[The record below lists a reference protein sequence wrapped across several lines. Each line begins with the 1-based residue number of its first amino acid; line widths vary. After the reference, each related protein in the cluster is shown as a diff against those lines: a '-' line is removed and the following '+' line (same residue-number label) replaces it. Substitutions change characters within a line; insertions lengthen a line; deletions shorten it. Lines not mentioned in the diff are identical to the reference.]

1 MKKWMVAIVA
11 LIGCVGFCLFAK
23 STYTDA
29 VDYQNPIESMG
40 HSYVELNSWSG
51 SEEILA
57 AEEQEASIVA
67 RVRVKK
73 ITGIHWGNLCHV
85 EVLEVY
91 RGDQSLTG
99 KTVHIFSRAYLHA
112 DILDWV
118 FYTPGILNVMK
129 QGEEYLVFMNP
140 APLKEGYDPSYLLPD
155 DMKQPQNLYFTVD
168 YNGLQSGGF
177 WLNVREVENV
187 IPEERLE
194 EANDWTYYR
203 NVADNE
209 IIVGSQGDIEAFLEF
224 KHQIL
229 NKYLGE

>member
-1 MKKWMVAIVA
+1 
-11 LIGCVGFCLFAK
+11 
-23 STYTDA
+23 
-29 VDYQNPIESMG
+29 
-40 HSYVELNSWSG
+40 
-51 SEEILA
+51 
-57 AEEQEASIVA
+57 
-67 RVRVKK
+67 
-73 ITGIHWGNLCHV
+73 
-85 EVLEVY
+85 
-91 RGDQSLTG
+91 
-99 KTVHIFSRAYLHA
+99 
-112 DILDWV
+112 
-118 FYTPGILNVMK
+118 MK

-140 APLKEGYDPSYLLPD
+140 ASLKEGYDPSYLLPD

-229 NKYLGE
+229 NKYLGG